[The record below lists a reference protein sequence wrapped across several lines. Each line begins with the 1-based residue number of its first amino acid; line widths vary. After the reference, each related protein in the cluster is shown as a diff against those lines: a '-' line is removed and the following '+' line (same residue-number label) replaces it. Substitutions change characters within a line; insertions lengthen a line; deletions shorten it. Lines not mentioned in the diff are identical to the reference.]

1 MVQRHREDKT
11 KVQHKHFYEPK
22 LGHGLKHD
30 PMSSIVGPR
39 VIGWI
44 GTQSVEGVFNLAPY
58 SFCTMFNYRPPI
70 IGFASVGYKDSAR
83 NAIETG
89 VFTWNLATRSLAE
102 QVNLSSIEQPVDEFA
117 LTGLTPQLGERVA
130 APYVA
135 ESPVSLECKVSQHFE
150 LTGSDGVGAGSW
162 MVLGEVVAVHIAT
175 EHIRDG
181 VYHCASAHPVL
192 RGGGPKDYYEITDDT
207 LFGLYRPR

>member
-1 MVQRHREDKT
+1 
-11 KVQHKHFYEPK
+11 
-22 LGHGLKHD
+22 
-30 PMSSIVGPR
+30 MSAIVGPR

-44 GTQSVEGVFNLAPY
+44 GTQSTDGVLNLAPY

-70 IGFASVGYKDSAR
+70 IGFSSVGYKDSAR
-83 NAIETG
+83 NAISTG
-89 VFTWNLATRSLAE
+89 VFTWNLATRALAE

-117 LTGLTPQLGERVA
+117 FTGLTPRMGDKVA

-135 ESPVSLECKVSQHFE
+135 ESTVSLECRVSQHFE
-150 LTGSDGVGAGSW
+150 LTGSDGKGAGAW
-162 MVLGEVVAVHIAT
+162 MVFGEVVAVRIAT
-175 EHIRDG
+175 EHICDG